1 MAVEFM
7 ETINKAIT
15 SYTGLSPNAF
25 FTVIAVAI
33 AVYYIFSI
41 IFGGGADTRPKPRTR
56 SFEAEESQPL
66 PPPVQL
72 GEISEEE
79 LKGYDGVDAS
89 KPLLMAIK
97 GQIYDVTQ
105 SRYYFIYFY
114 YFLLKL

>member
-7 ETINKAIT
+7 ETINQSIT

-25 FTVIAVAI
+25 FTVIAAAI

-41 IFGGGADTRPKPRTR
+41 IFGGGADTRPQPRTR
-56 SFEAEESQPL
+56 SFEEESQPL

-79 LKGYDGVDAS
+79 LKGYDGNDAT
-89 KPLLMAIK
+89 KPLLMVLLLLSLFCKLMLFGEMK
-97 GQIYDVTQ
+97 GIV
-105 SRYYFIYFY
+105 F
-114 YFLLKL
+114 